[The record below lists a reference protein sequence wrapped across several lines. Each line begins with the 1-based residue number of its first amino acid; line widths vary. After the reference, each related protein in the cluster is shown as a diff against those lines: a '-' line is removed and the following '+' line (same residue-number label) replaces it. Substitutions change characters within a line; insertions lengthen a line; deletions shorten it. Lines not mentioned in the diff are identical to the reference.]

1 MGKSVRQE
9 ARARALAAQAERRRE
24 RQEAEKRRSALGVD
38 VAVALGERDA
48 AVARLEIAAG
58 SALESLVVD
67 NEEAIAAALKADLG
81 RQPFEAWL
89 ADVASTEPS
98 APMGTISMTAAGML
112 QLSYKATS
120 SRNTTTIASA
130 KSLGACAPAAFSW

>member
-58 SALESLVVD
+58 SALESLVEREGVA
-67 NEEAIAAALKADLG
+67 EADLG
-81 RQPFEAWL
+81 EWVADLSL
-89 ADVASTEPS
+89 AEVRRLRKVAG
-98 APMGTISMTAAGML
+98 AAATI
-112 QLSYKATS
+112 
-120 SRNTTTIASA
+120 
-130 KSLGACAPAAFSW
+130 